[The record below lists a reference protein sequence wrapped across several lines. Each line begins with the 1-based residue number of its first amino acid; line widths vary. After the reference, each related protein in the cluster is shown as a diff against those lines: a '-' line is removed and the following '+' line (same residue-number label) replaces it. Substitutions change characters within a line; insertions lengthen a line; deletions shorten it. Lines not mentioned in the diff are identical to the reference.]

1 MRKILLTV
9 LFVSV
14 VCTSMLAAQ
23 QLRRTATP
31 ITNDAELRAAL
42 TSLTPTE
49 AEAKASANLQ
59 EHAVEAE
66 PANDDNVMINV
77 QYQFI
82 IGKESL
88 MRKVFAHPA
97 MAWNTLPVAG
107 QFAADPLPGTA
118 VSSVNTQAPIQV
130 RYLEQA
136 SAQKFIETFQSQQT
150 ASAMP
155 IAGLT
160 LRNGEVGTVSDI
172 TRIPFVTNVIP
183 IVRDGMIGY
192 QPLITHIDTGQTY
205 TTTATLLQDGSYQLA
220 SWWNITNIE
229 KVHQFKFVVDAP
241 IAIEDGSTGTTNITI
256 QQPISRTLSVS
267 MPTVV
272 IPEGMSLLVAFPGI
286 GFNHWHTDRNNGRTE
301 RNDGE
306 ADEAFLLIT
315 PKVARNEAQVVQL
328 SDSLYT
334 PYYPPDTLS
343 PPVLRLSV
351 EMQHLATPTPAK
363 TGNGSV
369 MQIIQNEWERF
380 WMLDAPRRAANPY
393 TPPIR

>member
-1 MRKILLTV
+1 
-9 LFVSV
+9 
-14 VCTSMLAAQ
+14 MLAAQ
-23 QLRRTATP
+23 QLRGTATP
-31 ITNDAELRAAL
+31 TTNDAELRAAL
-42 TSLTPTE
+42 TSLTPTD
-49 AEAKASANLQ
+49 AEVKASANLQ
-59 EHAVEAE
+59 EHAVIAE
-66 PANDDNVMINV
+66 PANGDDVLINV

-88 MRKVFAHPA
+88 MKKVFAHPA
-97 MAWNTLPVAG
+97 MAWNALPVAE
-107 QFAADPLPGTA
+107 QLAAAPLPGVA

-136 SAQKFIETFQSQQT
+136 SAQKFIETFQSRQT
-150 ASAMP
+150 ASAIP
-155 IAGLT
+155 IAGVA
-160 LRNGEVGTVSDI
+160 LRNGEVGRVSDI

-183 IVRDGMIGY
+183 IVRDDVLSY
-192 QPLITHIDTGQTY
+192 QPLITHIDTGQAY

-220 SWWNITNIE
+220 SQWNITNIE
-229 KVHQFKFVVDAP
+229 KVHLFKFSGDAP
-241 IAIEDGSTGTTNITI
+241 VTLEDGSMGTTDVTV
-256 QQPISRTLSVS
+256 QQPVSRTLSVNI
-267 MPTVV
+267 PTVV

-286 GFNHWHTDRNNGRTE
+286 GFNHGHTDRNNGRTE

-351 EMQHLATPTPAK
+351 EMQHLATPTPEK

-380 WMLDAPRRAANPY
+380 WMLDAPRRAVSPNPNS
-393 TPPIR
+393 TIR